1 MQSLEKLIDI
11 LKTFFEKY
19 LFPSLISILP
29 TAIIFYIT
37 PDNNKILTKLGKQF
51 YLLVLFIIFFLFI
64 ELIIYLYNHIGL
76 YLANKK
82 FEKEEQQKSE
92 NRVINQYQDLLD
104 SRDPEF
110 LDIIQYFLD
119 NNNEPIS
126 SFDSSIPDDYE
137 VEMLF
142 NKKRIRVDKNEFK
155 SVNPFNLDETI
166 EFSKGTY
173 VYQFKL
179 KDEVYNTL
187 KFIEKKKGK
196 ISRF

>member
-19 LFPSLISILP
+19 LFPSLISVLP
-29 TAIIFYIT
+29 TALVYYIT
-37 PDNNKILTKLGKQF
+37 PDDNAILIKLGKQF

-64 ELIIYLYNHIGL
+64 ELVLYSYTHITIYLS
-76 YLANKK
+76 NKR
-82 FEKEEQQKSE
+82 FEKEEEQKSE
-92 NRVINQYQDLLD
+92 KRIINQYQDLLD
-104 SRDPEF
+104 SQDPEF

-142 NKKRIRVDKNEFK
+142 NKKRVKVNKTGFK
-155 SVNPFNLDETI
+155 SVNPFKLDETI
-166 EFSKGTY
+166 EFSKGNY
-173 VYQFKL
+173 IYQFKL
-179 KDEVYNTL
+179 KDDVYNTL